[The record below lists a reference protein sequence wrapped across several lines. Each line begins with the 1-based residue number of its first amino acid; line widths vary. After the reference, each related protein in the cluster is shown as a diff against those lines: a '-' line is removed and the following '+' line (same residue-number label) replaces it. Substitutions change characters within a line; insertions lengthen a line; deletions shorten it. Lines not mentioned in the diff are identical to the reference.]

1 MKHSEQL
8 NELAGALS
16 EYQATAKNPGNTAKN
31 PFLKNKY
38 APLNDILGMV
48 RTELAKH
55 GLSVSQLVG
64 GEDKIGVTTMLL
76 HKSGQYI
83 ADTVSLTPENSKGL
97 SVAQNAGVVITYLR
111 RYGLASI
118 LGIAGEDD
126 TDGGAGAD
134 HDQLTKQPANQPS
147 KQAEGKP
154 VSNMEQ
160 WRHAISAQAKK
171 VGCKTPADFYGAMF
185 GRFNGRLKFDHEG
198 ALDWSSLDVKTYNE
212 AMQLFSNEEWAK
224 VLDDATLAM
233 VSDVFEDDVP
243 S

>member
-16 EYQATAKNPGNTAKN
+16 AYQATARNPWNTAKN

-38 APLNDILGMV
+38 APLNDILAMV
-48 RTELAKH
+48 RPELAKH

-134 HDQLTKQPANQPS
+134 HDQPTKQPTNKTS

-154 VSNMEQ
+154 ASNLEQ
-160 WRHAISAQAKK
+160 WRKAISAQAKK

>member
-16 EYQATAKNPGNTAKN
+16 AYQSTAKNPGNTAKN

-38 APLNDILGMV
+38 APLNDILAMV
-48 RTELAKH
+48 RPELAKC

-134 HDQLTKQPANQPS
+134 HDQQTKQPANQPS
-147 KQAEGKP
+147 KP
-154 VSNMEQ
+154 TSNIDQ
-160 WRHAISAQAKK
+160 WRNAISAQAKK

-233 VSDVFEDDVP
+233 VSDVFQDDIP
-243 S
+243 Q